1 LNSYEYGFLIVIS
14 AYAKPQYISHESND
28 FGSILKFIEE
38 TFSLPPIG
46 ESVGMEYADSYALG
60 DLSDCFNFNQ
70 TPLKFIKIQA
80 PVDKNYFLHNKASVT
95 PPDND

>member
-1 LNSYEYGFLIVIS
+1 M
-14 AYAKPQYISHESND
+14 ND

-38 TFSLPPIG
+38 NFSLPQIG
-46 ESVGMEYADSYALG
+46 TSVGVEYADSYALG

-70 TPLKFIKIQA
+70 TPLTFTPIQA
-80 PVDKNYFLHNKASVT
+80 PIGKDYFINNKAAPT